1 MSLIAQIFTPNTGS
15 STHLVMLVHV
25 VAMTAWSLYS
35 GPLEYSQPEQIE
47 AGAAIHL
54 PLDQLESV
62 NLSFDGA
69 IAPRQL

>member
-1 MSLIAQIFTPNTGS
+1 MLSLF
-15 STHLVMLVHV
+15 
-25 VAMTAWSLYS
+25 S
-35 GPLEYSQPEQIE
+35 GLMEDTQPEQIE

-69 IAPRQL
+69 IAPREM